1 MEIPVLVEPSPTGF
15 RAVTGAPLDLS
26 ADGPTADAA
35 MSTLRTLV
43 AARLRAGQLRTLTV
57 TDVDAIL
64 AAARAVGENPLFE
77 EYVKSIEEYRRERDA
92 EDRAADDENGD

>member
-15 RAVTGAPLDLS
+15 RAKTGAPLDLA

-43 AARLRAGQLRTLTV
+43 ADRLRAGQLRTLTV

-64 AAARAVGENPLFE
+64 AAAKRIRENPMFDEFE
-77 EYVKSIEEYRRERDA
+77 KSIEEYRRLNNTVPDA
-92 EDRAADDENGD
+92 D